1 MARSDGEGLVRSRAA
16 IGVPELLQQ
25 FGVAG
30 RVNPDTFVEC
40 LRLFEL
46 NYGVEVGL
54 LRSEDLLAV
63 FVSPSKRR
71 NPLAWL
77 ADQAATEDRAS
88 ELNYRLT
95 CRREEIG
102 APSLGRAPLTVGE
115 YVLAW
120 SGASI

>member
-1 MARSDGEGLVRSRAA
+1 MARSDVEGLVRSRAA

-25 FGVAG
+25 FGIAG
-30 RVNPDTFVEC
+30 RVHPDTFVEC